1 MRSKLLL
8 IILFLA
14 IPTAAYADGWI
25 LWEKAIVTRT
35 STTTL
40 EPTSYEKLEPTSY
53 EHGFYKRGEC
63 IEAAHKKGVE
73 TAELL
78 SKTFS
83 KQIKAG
89 LATVYHK
96 TPNVVS
102 ITSTENF
109 VDEQS
114 NIRGMVYIF
123 TCYPSDFDLPKKGK
137 KPF

>member
-35 STTTL
+35 STT
-40 EPTSYEKLEPTSY
+40 KLEPTSY

-89 LATVYHK
+89 LAKVYHK

>member
-35 STTTL
+35 STTT
-40 EPTSYEKLEPTSY
+40 LEPTSY

-89 LATVYHK
+89 LATVYQK

-109 VDEQS
+109 VAEQS
-114 NIRGMVYIF
+114 NIRGVVTIF
-123 TCYPSDFDLPKKGK
+123 TCYPSDFDPRTKGD
-137 KPF
+137 